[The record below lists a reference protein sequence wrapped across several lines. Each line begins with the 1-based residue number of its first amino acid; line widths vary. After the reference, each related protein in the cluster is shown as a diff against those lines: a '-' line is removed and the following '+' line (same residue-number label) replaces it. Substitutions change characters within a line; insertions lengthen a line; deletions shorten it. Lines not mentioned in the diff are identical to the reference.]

1 MSDTTKLTAEL
12 PKFKDKVMYV
22 SSAIS
27 DTKLETS
34 YVVSSSFKGIVRLSP
49 NNHTIVKEDATHQLS
64 VEDENSGKLLYSDA
78 IVFDNDSISAV
89 KSDCDI
95 TTRFIIAS
103 ESTGYLV
110 NFRLSDKTIQFDN
123 LGVIGI
129 LQSDELAIHTTNTTT
144 DNPNTFYLG
153 GERMPSL
160 ANSIPSSDT
169 LYKDAD
175 LTQEFNDI
183 GNYHERKVKIIDD
196 NDDSALLYGLVD
208 TDGSR
213 KWRYKNTK
221 LFINDL
227 IIEALLS
234 LQTIPTGSVH
244 FVPVTIQQYKALCQ
258 GGGQQ
263 QLPNKTY
270 IAGSKDLGTTDP
282 LIRDFLLCDG
292 RKYLTKDFPEL
303 AKILWGEKVTV
314 WKHCKGSN
322 HVYPSEQYNKYE
334 DFDEDQTKTFRVP
347 DLRHMFIGAVH
358 AKGQKNMNT
367 SVIDNATIKSVN
379 QDTGSYF
386 PDNLPVYSRHYKP
399 DNHRHFA
406 AQGTYSSSLF
416 SSDETFHTKLIN
428 KYITKHP
435 NKTLKLN
442 VETFDKYDQNS
453 TQKPTQSSTYQ
464 SKPKHYVGTMY
475 LANHPNW
482 MGDKAFNGFGSR
494 TTDIPQRN
502 HIGVDAYPAHFFASI
517 PMSNTQGTKS
527 DNLAAYSIGTP
538 QSNNFVGKTSDCILS
553 VWSDKND
560 RETNE
565 NGMSNPSVTLHG
577 HENSPVFFA
586 MLPLIKI

>member
-34 YVVSSSFKGIVRLSP
+34 YVISSSFKGIVRLSP
-49 NNHTIVKEDATHQLS
+49 NNHTIVREDATHQLS
-64 VEDENSGKLLYSDA
+64 VEDERSQGLIYSDA
-78 IVFDNDSISAV
+78 IVFDNEALSSV
-89 KSDCDI
+89 KSECDI

-110 NFRLSDKTIQFDN
+110 NFRLSDKSLQFDN

-129 LQSDELAIHTTNTTT
+129 TQTQGLAIHTSNTTT
-144 DNPNTFYLG
+144 ENPDTFYLG
-153 GERMPSL
+153 GERMPTL
-160 ANSIPSSDT
+160 AYSMPSTDT
-169 LYKDAD
+169 LYKDKD
-175 LTQEFNDI
+175 LEEQFNDI
-183 GNYHERKVKIIDD
+183 GNFHERKVKIIDD
-196 NDDSALLYGLVD
+196 NDDSVLLYGLVD
-208 TDGSR
+208 NDGKR
-213 KWRYKNTK
+213 KWQQKNTK

-227 IIEALLS
+227 VIEALLS

-244 FVPVTIQQYKALCQ
+244 FVPVTIEQYKALCN
-258 GGGQQ
+258 GGGKE

-292 RKYLTKDFPEL
+292 RQYLTKDFPEL
-303 AKILWGEKVTV
+303 AKILWGEKITV
-314 WKHCKGSN
+314 WKYCKGTN
-322 HVYPSEQYNKYE
+322 HVYPSEHYNKYE
-334 DFDEDQTKTFRVP
+334 QFDEDQTKTFRVP

-358 AKGQKNMNT
+358 ALGQKNMNT
-367 SVIDNATIKSVN
+367 SVISDATIKSYA
-379 QDTGSYF
+379 QDTGAYF

-406 AQGTYSSSLF
+406 AQGTYSSTLF
-416 SSDETFHTKLIN
+416 SSDDSFHTQTIN

-435 NKTLKLN
+435 NKTLKMD
-442 VETFDKYDQNS
+442 VETFEKYDQS
-453 TQKPTQSSTYQ
+453 SPSKPESYQ
-464 SKPKHYVGTMY
+464 SKPKNYVGTMY

-482 MGDKAFNGFGSR
+482 MGEKAFNAFGIR
-494 TTDIPQRN
+494 TTEIPQRN
-502 HIGVDAYPAHFFASI
+502 HKGVDGYPAHFFASI
-517 PMSNTQGTKS
+517 PMSNTQGIKS
-527 DNLAAYSIGTP
+527 DNLSAYSIGTP

-553 VWSDKND
+553 VWADKND
-560 RETNE
+560 KEINE

-577 HENSPVFFA
+577 HENSPTYFA